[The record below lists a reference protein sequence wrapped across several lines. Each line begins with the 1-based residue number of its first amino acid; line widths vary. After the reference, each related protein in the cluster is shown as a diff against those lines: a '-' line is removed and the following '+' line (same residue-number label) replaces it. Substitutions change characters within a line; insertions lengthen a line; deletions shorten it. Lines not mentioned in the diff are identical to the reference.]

1 MADEEQ
7 QQQGQTVAAPTERL
21 VDILAQM
28 REARRAYDASELS
41 VDDYLKSIM
50 ELDQKL
56 TLRLAD
62 DFNLRSGIRTAL
74 PESQRTEEFRQSLT
88 RPLTRRL
95 PAEDTEQAFID
106 NIRRRSNAPPD
117 FFKEENEDASG
128 RVILQRYLEGH
139 PQLSGLTYE
148 DAVAIVDDSMP
159 EEEFERKYGNIDLAI
174 LGPAVVAV
182 LQTNKDRLTSEHPD
196 VQSQLTEEAVDRFTE
211 NIMTEVSEDS
221 EFQAWEEQK
230 RAQILSAITRD
241 RDLMRDIA
249 ALKPLLECTDE
260 RDFLRQ
266 HRLRESIAEDMTDI
280 YRRVYDVRGLN
291 DRTVITTYAPM
302 ERTSDDRIIG
312 LTGGVPGI
320 RRDDY
325 AIIRNTLYRELLEDP
340 AISGDRDVTSDYLQT
355 VMEELRHSVDLHY
368 TDRLVEDRIPEDHP
382 TFRHTNL
389 VLLNRVYYAEEGEA
403 YSQQY
408 VERTAK
414 ESARLIAED
423 VIERIPETS
432 APGTPDPATPGPTTI
447 PRGRP

>member
-7 QQQGQTVAAPTERL
+7 QHGQTVAAPTERL

-41 VDDYLKSIM
+41 VDDYYNRII

-62 DFNLRSGIRTAL
+62 NFNLRSGIRTAL

-95 PAEDTEQAFID
+95 PAEDAEQAFID
-106 NIRRRSNAPPD
+106 NIRRRSDAPPD

-128 RVILQRYLEGH
+128 RVILQRYLQGH

-159 EEEFERKYGNIDLAI
+159 EEEFERKYGHIDLAI
-174 LGPAVVAV
+174 LGTAVVAV
-182 LQTNKDRLTSEHPD
+182 LQTNKDRLTAEHPD
-196 VQSQLTEEAVDRFTE
+196 IQSQLTEENIDRFTE
-211 NIMTEVSEDS
+211 DLMTSVTEDA
-221 EFQAWEEQK
+221 EFLAWEEQK
-230 RAQILSAITRD
+230 RAQILSAVTRD

-249 ALKPLLECTDE
+249 ALKPLLDCTDE
-260 RDFLRQ
+260 RDFQRQ
-266 HRLRESIAEDMTDI
+266 HRLRESIAEDMASI

-291 DRTVITTYAPM
+291 DRTVMTTYAPM

-325 AIIRNTLYRELLEDP
+325 AIIRNTLYRELLEEP

-389 VLLNRVYYAEEGEA
+389 ILLNRIYYAEEGEG

-423 VIERIPETS
+423 VIDALPQPAGTPQ
-432 APGTPDPATPGPTTI
+432 PGPATPDPVT

>member
-1 MADEEQ
+1 MADED

-28 REARRAYDASELS
+28 REARRAYDASELG
-41 VDDYLKSIM
+41 VDDYFKRII

-62 DFNLRSGIRTAL
+62 NFNLRSGIRTAL

-95 PAEDTEQAFID
+95 PAEDAEQTFID
-106 NIRRRSNAPPD
+106 RIRRGSDAPPG
-117 FFKEENEDASG
+117 FFKEENEAASS
-128 RVILQRYLEGH
+128 RAILQRYLEGH

-148 DAVAIVDDSMP
+148 DAVAIVGDSMP
-159 EEEFERKYGNIDLAI
+159 EEEFERKYGQIEFTI
-174 LGPAVVAV
+174 LGTAIVAV

-196 VQSQLTEEAVDRFTE
+196 IQSELTEETVDEFTQ
-211 NIMTEVSEDS
+211 NLMTSVTEDS
-221 EFQAWEEQK
+221 EFLAWEEQK
-230 RAQILSAITRD
+230 RAQILNAITRD

-266 HRLRESIAEDMTDI
+266 HRLRESIAEDMASI

-291 DRTVITTYAPM
+291 GRSVITTYAPI
-302 ERTSDDRIIG
+302 ERTSDDRTIG
-312 LTGGVPGI
+312 AAGGVPGI

-340 AISGDRDVTSDYLQT
+340 VISGDRDVTSDYLQT
-355 VMEELRHSVDLHY
+355 IMEELRHSVDLHY
-368 TDRLVEDRIPEDHP
+368 TDRLVDDRIPEDHP

-389 VLLNRVYYAEEGEA
+389 ILLNRVYYAEEGEA

-423 VIERIPETS
+423 VIDALPQPAATPQ
-432 APGTPDPATPGPTTI
+432 PGPATPDPVT